1 MSMSAVLC
9 VLRGAGRQQ
18 LSASTIATRQAT
30 GSGSHVLRIDGYT
43 QVSKLVGKGKR
54 IRSETICVG
63 GLDWRISCYPNGYS
77 WKYEGS
83 HISLFIEHESH
94 RDTEEKALIKVEAS
108 ILDQA
113 GMPCYTRTIPEICA
127 YSYMYRPFSGGIGW
141 NGFISHKDLDEE
153 KHLKDDCL
161 TILCDLSV
169 VTEEC
174 KEVALPPE
182 PTVWAPAPWP
192 SDFHGQ
198 LVEAIWNKEKPDVTI
213 EVGGETFVAHRW
225 MLEARSPVL
234 KEDLSLTS
242 DLRVNDMD
250 AEVFKTL
257 LQFIYTDS
265 PPLVEAATRAEKLIV
280 AADRYRLDKLKL
292 VCEEALCG
300 HVGMDSVVATLVLAE
315 RHSCP
320 VLREACIRFLSSPG
334 NLEAVVAADGFE
346 LLKTGCPS
354 ALLQLVANKLM
365 RQEQ

>member
-1 MSMSAVLC
+1 MSMSALLSA
-9 VLRGAGRQQ
+9 LRGAGRQQ
-18 LSASTIATRQAT
+18 LSASTVATRQAT
-30 GSGSHVLRIDGYT
+30 GSHLLRIDGYT

-54 IRSETICVG
+54 MRSETISVG
-63 GLDWRISCYPNGYS
+63 GHDWRISCYPNGCS
-77 WKYEGS
+77 EKYEGS
-83 HISLFIEHESH
+83 HISLVIEQASYQQ
-94 RDTEEKALIKVEAS
+94 TEDPTIKVEAS

-113 GMPCYTRTIPEICA
+113 GMLSYTKTIPEIRASA
-127 YSYMYRPFSGGIGW
+127 YTHMGGFGW
-141 NGFISHKDLDEE
+141 NSFISHKDLDEE
-153 KHLKDDCL
+153 KHLRDDCL
-161 TILCDLSV
+161 TILCDLTV
-169 VTEEC
+169 VTEKC
-174 KEVALPPE
+174 TEVALPPE
-182 PTVWAPAPWP
+182 PMVWAPAPWP
-192 SDFHGQ
+192 SELHGQ

-213 EVGGETFVAHRW
+213 QVGGETFVAHRW

-242 DLRVNDMD
+242 DLHVANMD

-257 LQFIYTDS
+257 LQFIYTDY
-265 PPLVEAATRAEKLIV
+265 PPLVEEATTAEKLLV

-292 VCEEALCG
+292 VCEEVLCR
-300 HVGMDSVVATLVLAE
+300 HVAMDSVVATLVLAE
-315 RHSCP
+315 QHPCP